1 MSLIQW
7 LDNGWLRKHVTS
19 KEEIANLM
27 AIVNRDIEDAQVKEI
42 SNDWRFG
49 IAYNAALKLA
59 TIMLYASGYRTEK
72 NLAHYRTIL
81 SLELT
86 IGEHRAADV
95 AYLDACRIKRN
106 IVEYDNVGY
115 ASSQEALELLEFA
128 KELKE
133 EVISILQE
141 KYSHLL

>member
-27 AIVNRDIEDAQVKEI
+27 AIVNRDIEDAQIKEI
-42 SNDWRFG
+42 SNDQRFG

-59 TIMLYASGYRTEK
+59 TIMLYVSGYRTEK
-72 NLAHYRTIL
+72 NLVHYRTIL

-86 IGEHRAADV
+86 IGEHRVADV
-95 AYLDACRIKRN
+95 A
-106 IVEYDNVGY
+106 
-115 ASSQEALELLEFA
+115 
-128 KELKE
+128 
-133 EVISILQE
+133 
-141 KYSHLL
+141 

>member
-72 NLAHYRTIL
+72 NSGRDKQVSTV
-81 SLELT
+81 
-86 IGEHRAADV
+86 DV
-95 AYLDACRIKRN
+95 
-106 IVEYDNVGY
+106 
-115 ASSQEALELLEFA
+115 
-128 KELKE
+128 
-133 EVISILQE
+133 
-141 KYSHLL
+141 

>member
-27 AIVNRDIEDAQVKEI
+27 AIVNRDIKDAQVKEI

-72 NLAHYRTIL
+72 I
-81 SLELT
+81 
-86 IGEHRAADV
+86 
-95 AYLDACRIKRN
+95 
-106 IVEYDNVGY
+106 
-115 ASSQEALELLEFA
+115 
-128 KELKE
+128 
-133 EVISILQE
+133 
-141 KYSHLL
+141 